1 MKNLKV
7 ALVHDWLTGQRG
19 GEKVLEVLCEI
30 FPEAPIFSLFHF
42 PGSQIKSIEEKE
54 IFTSFLQKMPGLRQ
68 KYRFYLPLFPLAIE
82 LFDLQDFDM
91 VVSSSHC
98 VAKGIIP
105 RPDALH
111 VCYIHSPVR
120 YAWNQYF
127 SYFSPKKLGFFS
139 RKIIPFSIHKLRL
152 WDESSSHRVDH
163 FIANS
168 QTTLQRVQK
177 YYRRQSDVIHPP
189 VDTEFFRPDDRK
201 EDYFLIVSALVP
213 YKKIELA
220 IQTFNKNGKVL
231 KIVGQGPEYKR
242 LKKISK
248 TNIQFLGSIDKDSLL
263 KTYQRA
269 KALIMPGEED
279 FGINSLE
286 AQACGIPVVGFARGG
301 ALETII
307 PEETGVFF
315 HDLSVDS
322 LLEAL
327 DKLESVKL
335 NKEAIRSHALKFSRI
350 NFKENIHA
358 FLQKK
363 WNDFTSQAS
372 IPSQQ

>member
-1 MKNLKV
+1 MENLKV

-30 FPEAPIFSLFHF
+30 FPEAPIFTLFHF
-42 PGSQIKSIEEKE
+42 PGSQRKFIEEKE
-54 IFTSFLQKMPGLRQ
+54 IFTSFLQRMPFLRR
-68 KYRFYLPLFPLAIE
+68 KYRSYLPLFPLAIE

-127 SYFSPKKLGFFS
+127 AYFSPQKLGFFS
-139 RKIIPFSIHKLRL
+139 RKLIPFPIHKLRL

-168 QTTLQRVQK
+168 RTTAQRVQK

-189 VDTEFFRPDDRK
+189 VDTNFFHPNGQQ

-220 IQTFNKNGKVL
+220 IRVFNQNGRAL
-231 KIVGQGPEYKR
+231 KIVGLGPEYKR
-242 LKKISK
+242 LKQLSK
-248 TNIQFLGSIDKDSLL
+248 TNVQFLGSIDEDSLL
-263 KTYQRA
+263 KAYQRA
-269 KALIMPGEED
+269 RALIMPGEED
-279 FGINSLE
+279 FGINALE
-286 AQACGIPVVGFARGG
+286 AQACGIPVVSYARGG
-301 ALETII
+301 ALETVISN
-307 PEETGVFF
+307 ETGVFF
-315 HDLSVDS
+315 SNLSVDS
-322 LLEAL
+322 LLGAL
-327 DKLESVKL
+327 DKLEAISF
-335 NKEAIRSHALKFSRI
+335 NKEAIRAHVQNFSREK
-350 NFKENIHA
+350 FKENINA
-358 FLQKK
+358 FLREK
-363 WNDFTSQAS
+363 WNDFVNHR
-372 IPSQQ
+372 

>member
-19 GEKVLEVLCEI
+19 GEKVLELFCEI
-30 FPEAPIFSLFHF
+30 FPEAPIFTLFHF

-54 IFTSFLQKMPGLRQ
+54 IFTSFLQRMPFIRR
-68 KYRFYLPLFPLAIE
+68 KYRSYLPLFPLAVE
-82 LFDLQDFDM
+82 LFDLQNFDM

-98 VAKGIIP
+98 VAKGAIP

-127 SYFSPKKLGFFS
+127 AYFSPQKLGFIS
-139 RKIIPFSIHKLRL
+139 RKFIPFSIHKLRL

-168 QTTLQRVQK
+168 RTTALRVQK

-189 VDTEFFRPDDRK
+189 VDSNFFRPDDRQ

-220 IQTFNKNGKVL
+220 IQAFNQNGRTL
-231 KIVGQGPEYKR
+231 KIVGLGPEYKR

-248 TNIQFLGSIDKDSLL
+248 ANIQFLGSVKKDSLL
-263 KTYQRA
+263 KAYQRA

-279 FGINSLE
+279 FGINALE
-286 AQACGIPVVGFARGG
+286 AQACGIPVVSYARGG
-301 ALETII
+301 ALETVISG
-307 PEETGVFF
+307 ETGLFF
-315 HDLSVDS
+315 PDLSVNS

-327 DKLESVKL
+327 DKLEAIKL
-335 NKEAIRSHALKFSRI
+335 NKETICAHAQDFSREK
-350 NFKENIHA
+350 FKERIQM
-358 FLQKK
+358 FLQEK
-363 WNDFTSQAS
+363 WNNFM
-372 IPSQQ
+372 SQQ

>member
-19 GEKVLEVLCEI
+19 GEKVLELFCEI
-30 FPEAPIFSLFHF
+30 FPEAPIFTLFHF

-54 IFTSFLQKMPGLRQ
+54 IFTSFLQRMPFIRR
-68 KYRFYLPLFPLAIE
+68 KYRSYLPLFPLAVE

-91 VVSSSHC
+91 VISSSHS
-98 VAKGIIP
+98 VAKGVIP

-127 SYFSPKKLGFFS
+127 AYFSPQKLGFIS
-139 RKIIPFSIHKLRL
+139 RKIIPFPIHKLRL

-168 QTTLQRVQK
+168 RTTARRVQK

-189 VDTEFFRPDDRK
+189 ADSDFFQPGDQQ

-213 YKKIELA
+213 YKKIDLA
-220 IQTFNKNGKVL
+220 IQTFNQNGKTL

-248 TNIQFLGSIDKDSLL
+248 ANIQFLGSIDEDSLL
-263 KTYQRA
+263 KAYQRA
-269 KALIMPGEED
+269 RALIMPGEED
-279 FGINSLE
+279 FGINALE
-286 AQACGIPVVGFARGG
+286 AQACGIPVISYARGG
-301 ALETII
+301 ALETVI
-307 PEETGVFF
+307 PGETGLFF
-315 HDLSVDS
+315 SDLSVDS
-322 LLEAL
+322 LLGAL
-327 DKLESVKL
+327 DKLESIKF
-335 NKEAIRSHALKFSRI
+335 NKETIRAHAQNFSREK
-350 NFKENIHA
+350 FKERISA
-358 FLQKK
+358 FLQGK
-363 WNDFTSQAS
+363 WNDFMSQR
-372 IPSQQ
+372 

>member
-30 FPEAPIFSLFHF
+30 FPEAPIFTLFHF

-54 IFTSFLQKMPGLRQ
+54 IHTSFLQRMPFLRR
-68 KYRFYLPLFPLAIE
+68 KYRSYLPLFPLAVE

-98 VAKGIIP
+98 VAKGVIP

-127 SYFSPKKLGFFS
+127 AYFSPQKIGFFS
-139 RKIIPFSIHKLRL
+139 RKFIPLSIHKLRL
-152 WDESSSHRVDH
+152 WDESSSNRADH

-168 QTTLQRVQK
+168 RTTAQRVQK

-189 VDTEFFRPDDRK
+189 VDSDFFQPDDQQ

-220 IQTFNKNGKVL
+220 IQAFNLNGKIL
-231 KIVGQGPEYKR
+231 RIVGQGPEYKR

-248 TNIQFLGSIDKDSLL
+248 TNIQFLGSIDEDSLL
-263 KTYQRA
+263 KAYQRA

-279 FGINSLE
+279 FGINALE
-286 AQACGIPVVGFARGG
+286 AQACGIPVVSYARGG
-301 ALETII
+301 ALETVISG
-307 PEETGVFF
+307 ETGVFF
-315 HDLSVDS
+315 LDLSVDS
-322 LLEAL
+322 LLGAL
-327 DKLESVKL
+327 DKLESIKF
-335 NKEAIRSHALKFSRI
+335 NKETIRAHAQNFSREK
-350 NFKENIHA
+350 FKENIAA
-358 FLQKK
+358 FLREK
-363 WNDFTSQAS
+363 WNDFV
-372 IPSQQ
+372 SQQ

>member
-1 MKNLKV
+1 MENIKV

-30 FPEAPIFSLFHF
+30 FPEAPIFTLFHI
-42 PGSQIKSIEEKE
+42 PGSQIKTIEEKE
-54 IFTSFLQKMPGLRQ
+54 IFTSFLQGMPFLRK
-68 KYRFYLPLFPLAIE
+68 KYRSYLPLFPLAVE
-82 LFDLQDFDM
+82 LFDLQDFDF

-127 SYFSPKKLGFFS
+127 SYFSPRKLGFFS
-139 RKIIPFSIHKLRL
+139 RKFIPFPIHKLRI

-168 QTTLQRVQK
+168 RTTAQRVQK

-189 VDTEFFRPDDRK
+189 VDTHFFQPNGQQ

-220 IQTFNKNGKVL
+220 IRAFNQNGRAL
-231 KIVGQGPEYKR
+231 RIVGLGPEYKR
-242 LKKISK
+242 LKRISK
-248 TNIQFLGSIDKDSLL
+248 TNVQFLGSIDEDTLL
-263 KTYQRA
+263 KAYQRA

-279 FGINSLE
+279 FGINALE
-286 AQACGIPVVGFARGG
+286 AQACGIPVVSYARGG
-301 ALETII
+301 ALETVISN
-307 PEETGVFF
+307 ETGIFF
-315 HDLSVDS
+315 PDFRVDS
-322 LLEAL
+322 LLGAL
-327 DKLESVKL
+327 DKLEAITF
-335 NKEAIRSHALKFSRI
+335 NKEAIRAHALNFSREK
-350 NFKENIHA
+350 FKENINA

-363 WNDFTSQAS
+363 MGKL
-372 IPSQQ
+372 

>member
-30 FPEAPIFSLFHF
+30 FPEAPIFTLFHF
-42 PGSQIKSIEEKE
+42 PGSQREAIEEKE
-54 IFTSFLQKMPGLRQ
+54 IFTSFLQKMPFLRR
-68 KYRFYLPLFPLAIE
+68 KYRSYLPLFPLAAE

-127 SYFSPKKLGFFS
+127 AYFSPQKLGFFS

-168 QTTLQRVQK
+168 KTTSQRVQK

-189 VDTEFFRPDDRK
+189 VDTEFFQPDDQQ

-231 KIVGQGPEYKR
+231 KIVGQGPEYRR

-248 TNIQFLGSIDKDSLL
+248 TNIQFLGSIDENSLRMA
-263 KTYQRA
+263 YQRA

-279 FGINSLE
+279 FGINALE
-286 AQACGIPVVGFARGG
+286 AQACGIPVVSYARGG
-301 ALETII
+301 ALETVIAG
-307 PEETGVFF
+307 ETGVFF
-315 HDLSVDS
+315 HDLSADS
-322 LLEAL
+322 LSEAL
-327 DKLESVKL
+327 GKLESLKFD
-335 NKEAIRSHALKFSRI
+335 KKTIRSHAQKYSREK
-350 NFKENIHA
+350 FKEYIYE
-358 FLQKK
+358 FLEKK
-363 WNDFTSQAS
+363 WNDFTSQ
-372 IPSQQ
+372 PSPQ